1 MISLSSNNTNNAQIA
16 FNRSIEFTQAGV
28 IEPLDGH
35 ELYHEQSLNVVIEN
49 VGELNALEVQGRL
62 TNSDDW
68 VVLQTIRGI
77 SGGQFGMVE
86 IVNISKYNLIRFNVD
101 TYKSYGSSTPKLTV
115 SAFFN
120 EASEADKA
128 VEGNVNSE
136 TSLIELIAMQNK
148 MIMQLNCNLA
158 IIKDDIKA
166 LRMHMNEITDLE
178 NN

>member
-1 MISLSSNNTNNAQIA
+1 MISVSSNSTKNPQIA
-16 FNRSIEFTQAGV
+16 FNRSIEFTQLG
-28 IEPLDGH
+28 ILEPLDGH

-49 VGELNALEVQGRL
+49 VGNENQLQIQGRL
-62 TNSDDW
+62 TNSDEW
-68 VVLQTIRGI
+68 VNLKSINGAV
-77 SGGQFGMVE
+77 GGQVGLVE
-86 IVNISKYNLIRFNVD
+86 IVNISKFNHIRFQIT
-101 TYKSYGSSTPKLTV
+101 TYKSYGTETPKLTV

-120 EASEADKA
+120 EASEADKTI
-128 VEGNVNSE
+128 EGNVNSE
-136 TSLIELIAMQNK
+136 TSLIELITMQNK